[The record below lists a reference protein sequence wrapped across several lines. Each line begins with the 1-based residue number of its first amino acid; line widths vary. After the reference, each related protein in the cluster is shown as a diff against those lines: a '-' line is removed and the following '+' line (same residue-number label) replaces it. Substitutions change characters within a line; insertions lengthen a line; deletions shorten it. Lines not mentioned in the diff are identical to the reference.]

1 MSDDTHEH
9 SSPPPG
15 EPDYW
20 LDQPANINLLI
31 KILIASCVIVVG
43 ADFFYHKHGHF
54 GFQEWFA
61 FDAVFGFAAY
71 VGLVN
76 AAKLLRKIIMRD
88 ENYYGDSD
96 AAPSSESASEGAPES
111 AVDDAQGGQH
121 D

>member
-1 MSDDTHEH
+1 MGMSHDAHEH
-9 SSPPPG
+9 PSPPPG

-20 LDQPANINLLI
+20 LDQPANINLLV
-31 KILIASCVIVVG
+31 KILIAACVIVVG

-88 ENYYGDSD
+88 ETYYDRPADRLADEPTS
-96 AAPSSESASEGAPES
+96 AAQ
-111 AVDDAQGGQH
+111 VDQH

>member
-1 MSDDTHEH
+1 MSHDAHEH
-9 SSPPPG
+9 PSPPPG

-20 LDQPANINLLI
+20 LDQPANINLLV
-31 KILIASCVIVVG
+31 KILIAACVIVVG

-88 ENYYGDSD
+88 ETYYDRPADRLADEPTG
-96 AAPSSESASEGAPES
+96 
-111 AVDDAQGGQH
+111 DAQVDQH